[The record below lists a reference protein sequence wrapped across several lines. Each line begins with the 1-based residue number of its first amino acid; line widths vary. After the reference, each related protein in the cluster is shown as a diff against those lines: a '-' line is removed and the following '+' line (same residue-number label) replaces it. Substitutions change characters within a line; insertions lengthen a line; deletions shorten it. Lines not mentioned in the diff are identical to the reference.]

1 MDLLSFLLGVMV
13 SLWGVLQIIYP
24 KESTWFH
31 KKWLDYLEKRTRR
44 IALTFILVGLIL
56 LLIVWYTNSLIVLV
70 IGSFLLY
77 TGFKYLI
84 FGKKVL
90 ELSRSSLKSS
100 KSRWRIMGVWL
111 LFGGL
116 GLIYL
121 STWF

>member
-1 MDLLSFLLGVMV
+1 MV